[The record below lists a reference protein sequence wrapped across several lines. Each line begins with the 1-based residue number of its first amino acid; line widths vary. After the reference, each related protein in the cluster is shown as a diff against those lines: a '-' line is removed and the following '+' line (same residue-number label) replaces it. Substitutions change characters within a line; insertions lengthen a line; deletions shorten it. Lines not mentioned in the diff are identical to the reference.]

1 MGALEMTMGRAIG
14 RLILVPL
21 ACLLAIAVAAA
32 VLLTLGLERATHVMH
47 RGSGMSQIEELL
59 SILEAMPRLGA
70 AVSIIPAALL
80 VIVGEVVRIRSLT
93 YYVVGGGAVLAIIP
107 LLGLPAGG
115 SSAGPGLLEAG
126 ALWQVFATAGFA
138 GGLVYWLVA
147 GRRA

>member
-1 MGALEMTMGRAIG
+1 MGRAIG

-21 ACLLAIAVAAA
+21 GCLLAIAVAAA
-32 VLLTLGLERATHVMH
+32 VLVTLGLERATHSMH
-47 RGSGMSQIEELL
+47 RGMEMSQLEALL
-59 SILEAMPRLGA
+59 AILEAMPGLSA

-80 VIVGEVVRIRSLT
+80 VIVGEVARIRSLT
-93 YYVVGGGAVLAIIP
+93 YYVVGGGAVLALIP

-115 SSAGPGLLEAG
+115 SGGGRGLLEAG

>member
-1 MGALEMTMGRAIG
+1 MGRAIG

-21 ACLLAIAVAAA
+21 GCLLAVAAA
-32 VLLTLGLERATHVMH
+32 AGVLVTLGLERATHAMH
-47 RGSGMSQIEELL
+47 RGLEMSQLEALL
-59 SILEAMPRLGA
+59 AIFEAMPRLGA

-80 VIVGEVVRIRSLT
+80 VIVGEVARIRSLT

-107 LLGLPAGG
+107 LLGLSAGANG
-115 SSAGPGLLEAG
+115 AGPGLLEAG

-147 GRRA
+147 GRGA